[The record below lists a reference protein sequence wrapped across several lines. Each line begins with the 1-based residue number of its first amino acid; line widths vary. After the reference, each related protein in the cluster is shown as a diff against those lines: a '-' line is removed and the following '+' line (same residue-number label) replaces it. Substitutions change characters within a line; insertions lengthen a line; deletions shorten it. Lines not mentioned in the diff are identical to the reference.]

1 MNNNW
6 QNLISINPDIRF
18 GKPVITG
25 TRICV
30 SDILSWLS
38 TGMSVEEIIE
48 DFPELNKEHI
58 LAALAFA
65 ANRENITKIIAA

>member
-1 MNNNW
+1 MENNW

-18 GKPVITG
+18 GKPIIAG

-38 TGMSVEEIIE
+38 TGMSSEEIIE
-48 DFPELNKEHI
+48 DFPELNSEDI
-58 LAALAFA
+58 QAALSYA
-65 ANRENITKIIAA
+65 ADREHKILIAS

>member
-18 GKPVITG
+18 GKPTITG

-38 TGMSVEEIIE
+38 IGMSFEEIIE

-58 LAALAFA
+58 LAASAFSS
-65 ANRENITKIIAA
+65 

>member
-1 MNNNW
+1 MQICLKFKIMNNNW
-6 QNLISINPDIRF
+6 QNLISIDSDIRF
-18 GKPVITG
+18 GKPIITG

-38 TGMSVEEIIE
+38 TGMSFEQIIE

-58 LAALAFA
+58 LAALIFSA
-65 ANRENITKIIAA
+65 

>member
-1 MNNNW
+1 MNPNW
-6 QNLISINPDIRF
+6 QNLISIDPDIRF
-18 GKPVITG
+18 GKPVIAG

-38 TGMSVEEIIE
+38 TGMSFEDIIE
-48 DFPELNKEHI
+48 DFPELKNEHI

>member
-6 QNLISINPDIRF
+6 QNLISIDSDIRF
-18 GKPVITG
+18 GKPIITG

-38 TGMSVEEIIE
+38 TGMSFEQIIE

-58 LAALAFA
+58 LAALIFSA
-65 ANRENITKIIAA
+65 

>member
-1 MNNNW
+1 MNPNW
-6 QNLISINPDIRF
+6 QNLISIDPDIRF
-18 GKPVITG
+18 GKPVIAG

-38 TGMSVEEIIE
+38 TVMSFEDIIE
-48 DFPELNKEHI
+48 DFPELKNEHI

>member
-6 QNLISINPDIRF
+6 QNLISIDPDIRY
-18 GKPVITG
+18 GKPIITG

-38 TGMSVEEIIE
+38 TGMSFEQIIE

-58 LAALAFA
+58 LATLIFSA
-65 ANRENITKIIAA
+65 